1 MKKSFVISQ
10 QYLLLPIKAQEET
23 RQVAFYCEGKK
34 ILEFAV
40 PVSDCGAAGD
50 KAGKQAYAFNYYA
63 PIPMREWMGKEICI
77 EGDVPENFLEA
88 IAFSEEMPDVAQRR
102 PLIHFSANVG
112 WLNDPNGLMYHDGVY
127 HMFFQYNPCDTRW
140 QNMSWGHA
148 VSRDLLHWEQK
159 ETALLPDEDG
169 PMYSGSAIVNEQGK
183 LGLPRDAEILFYTC
197 AGSSS
202 KWSEGKKYVQKIA
215 YSTDGKTF
223 QKREGCVLEN
233 VAGENRDPKVYWHE
247 GKQVYYM
254 ALFLERYD
262 YAIFNSRDLEHW
274 EMTQRLSLPNAREC
288 PDLQKVPVEGG
299 GYKWMFW
306 GADGYY
312 FLGDFDGSK
321 FETDGVQHNAYQTML
336 PYAAQTFWG
345 TDRVIMVPW
354 MRTDNK
360 GKVFTSVMGVPRQL
374 SLVKKG
380 DDFILRQ
387 KLADEFENSKE
398 RVLEQSLAGGEIT
411 HRQEK
416 EAALEV
422 KLYPQKGAGFEVNL
436 YGTVLTMEPG
446 SGRIIIEGI
455 AERGGHIKGDTALS
469 FDKERPASE
478 QISRERLAAQGVSLE
493 GLDEEIPR
501 PVWGKATK
509 EEFKLFREKVER
521 MPSWAQAGI
530 RVLETGADP
539 ESISLLTDGEVL
551 EITVDDGLV
560 SDAYE
565 TAKDALCG
573 EVKIKARGEV
583 KVEISQIA

>member
-183 LGLPRDAEILFYTC
+183 LGFPRDAEILFYTC

-254 ALFLERYD
+254 ALFLEGYD
-262 YAIFNSRDLEHW
+262 YAIFNSGDLEHW

-312 FLGDFDGSK
+312 FLGDFDGSR

-398 RVLEQSLAGGEIT
+398 RVLEQSLAGGEVT
-411 HRQEK
+411 YRQEK

-422 KLYPQKGAGFEVNL
+422 KLYSQKGAGFEVNL

-446 SGRIIIEGI
+446 SGRIIIGGV
-455 AERGGHIKGDTALS
+455 AERGGHIKGDTVLA
-469 FDKERPASE
+469 FDKERLASE
-478 QISRERLAAQGVSLE
+478 QISRESLAAAGFSLE

-509 EEFKLFREKVER
+509 EEFKQFREKVAK
-521 MPSWAQAGI
+521 MPSWADAGI

-539 ESISLLTDGEVL
+539 ESISILTDGEVL
-551 EITVDDGLV
+551 EITVDEGLV

-565 TAKDALCG
+565 TVTDVLCG
-573 EVKIKARGEV
+573 EVKVKVQGDV
-583 KVEISQIA
+583 KVEISQIP